1 MTEKYNEI
9 LGVLTSKGIDSNDI
23 DKHIKSLRSRRLEKH
38 IKLVGDYVPEINDM
52 ITCLKKI
59 DASVF
64 DHTKQYRRLIKPL
77 ELLDKKK
84 MTDEQLYTLDRQY
97 NESLLKSIELD
108 QFIWHEIEGR
118 DKKVKAYIEELADVL
133 SKRRIEH
140 NKSNLDILDE
150 HIYNCIG
157 RIYTLGALRP
167 IQLFEYNEEEVKENS
182 I

>member
-108 QFIWHEIEGR
+108 QFI
-118 DKKVKAYIEELADVL
+118 
-133 SKRRIEH
+133 
-140 NKSNLDILDE
+140 
-150 HIYNCIG
+150 
-157 RIYTLGALRP
+157 
-167 IQLFEYNEEEVKENS
+167 
-182 I
+182 